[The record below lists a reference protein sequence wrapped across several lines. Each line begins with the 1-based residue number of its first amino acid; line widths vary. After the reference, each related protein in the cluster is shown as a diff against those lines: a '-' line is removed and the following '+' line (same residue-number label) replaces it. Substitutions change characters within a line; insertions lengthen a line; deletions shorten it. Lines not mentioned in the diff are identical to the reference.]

1 MPKQPYIHPSILKK
15 IEQMNKAGK
24 KRAFKTWSRSS
35 MIYPQLVGHTIG
47 VHNGKKH
54 IPVFVTE
61 DMIGHKLG
69 EFAKT
74 RTFRQHGVKGK
85 ATTSGGSS
93 SAVVFEE
100 FEKKDEVS
108 SGE

>member
-1 MPKQPYIHPSILKK
+1 MPKKPYIHPSILKK
-15 IEQMNKAGK
+15 IEKMNKSGK
-24 KRAFKTWSRSS
+24 KRPFRTWSRSS

-69 EFAKT
+69 EFSKT

-85 ATTSGGSS
+85 ATTSGGSAAS
-93 SAVVFEE
+93 SSVVWDDF
-100 FEKKDEVS
+100 KDEVS